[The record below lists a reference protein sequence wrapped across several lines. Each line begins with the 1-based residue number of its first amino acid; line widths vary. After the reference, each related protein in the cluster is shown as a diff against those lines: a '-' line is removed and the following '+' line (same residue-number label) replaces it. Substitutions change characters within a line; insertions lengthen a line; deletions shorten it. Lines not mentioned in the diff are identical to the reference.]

1 MPEDKLNER
10 EFELVN
16 IVGAKIASN
25 QRDLSRH
32 LDLSLG
38 LTNMLLRRLVVKG
51 YIRIRQLNNRKV
63 EYMLTPKGF
72 AEKMR
77 KSIKYTVKTINSIGM
92 IRARLKETLSSLYEK
107 GDRKF
112 VILGQSDLAV
122 LVEGVLKE
130 VGEGNE
136 VSRLSEPPSGPIEG
150 VLLICKENYQ
160 ARSNLPKN
168 DLDQAEQS
176 SIVPTSSKSH
186 LGKLARNGKSIN
198 LIQEL
203 AKTHIF

>member
-1 MPEDKLNER
+1 MNNLPEDKLNER

-38 LTNMLLRRLVVKG
+38 MTNMLLRRLVTKG
-51 YIRIRQLNNRKV
+51 YIRIRQLNKRKV

-72 AEKMR
+72 AQKMS
-77 KSIKYTVKTINSIGM
+77 KSIKYTIKTINSIGM
-92 IRARLKETLSSLYEK
+92 IRSRLREIVSSLHEK
-107 GDRKF
+107 GERKF
-112 VILGQSDLAV
+112 VILGHSDLAV
-122 LVEGVLKE
+122 LVEAVLKE
-130 VGEGNE
+130 ADLQGHE
-136 VSRLSEPPSGPIEG
+136 VSRISELTSAPIDG
-150 VLLICKENYQ
+150 VLLICKENF
-160 ARSNLPKN
+160 P
-168 DLDQAEQS
+168 
-176 SIVPTSSKSH
+176 
-186 LGKLARNGKSIN
+186 ARNGKSVN